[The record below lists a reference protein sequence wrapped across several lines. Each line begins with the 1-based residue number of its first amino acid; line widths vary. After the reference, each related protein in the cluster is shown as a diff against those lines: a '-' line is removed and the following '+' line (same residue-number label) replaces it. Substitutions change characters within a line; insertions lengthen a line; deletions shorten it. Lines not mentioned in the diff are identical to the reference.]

1 MSTLE
6 LELSLEQQ
14 FSLNL
19 YEKQVVRL
27 SRDQAQELLIEVI
40 HQLMIKDNAIRSL
53 IKSGAGFGFGENIN
67 IT

>member
-1 MSTLE
+1 MCTLE

-19 YEKQVVRL
+19 YEKQVTKL
-27 SRDQAQELLIEVI
+27 SRDQAQELLISVI

-53 IKSGAGFGFGENIN
+53 IKSGAGF
-67 IT
+67 